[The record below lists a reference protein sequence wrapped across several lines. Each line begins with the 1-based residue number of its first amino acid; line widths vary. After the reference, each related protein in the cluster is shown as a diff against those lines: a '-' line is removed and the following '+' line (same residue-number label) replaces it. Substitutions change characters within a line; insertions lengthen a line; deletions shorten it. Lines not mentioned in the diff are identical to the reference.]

1 MTFDELQIPTEII
14 PWIMPIGTMLIGIA
28 LSSWIIYFGSLWLVY
43 AKAGR
48 SGWLLL
54 VPIVNIYVLLRI
66 AGRPGWHFLL
76 LFIPLVNL
84 FVIIFMWVGLAK
96 AFGKSGL
103 FGLGLIF
110 FNWLFLVG
118 LAFGQSE
125 YQLMDTRKKHLD
137 EFQPIN
143 VRPS

>member
-1 MTFDELQIPTEII
+1 MTIDELQIPLEIV
-14 PWIMPIGTMLIGIA
+14 PWIMPIGTMLIGII
-28 LSSWIIYFGSLWLVY
+28 LSLWVIYIGCLWLVY

-48 SGWLLL
+48 SGWLIFIPL
-54 VPIVNIYVLLRI
+54 VNLYVLLRI
-66 AGRPGWHFLL
+66 AGQPAWHFLL

-84 FVIIFMWVGLAK
+84 FVLIFMWVGLAK

-110 FNWLFLVG
+110 FNWIFLIG
-118 LAFGQSE
+118 LAFGKSE
-125 YQLMDTRKKHLD
+125 YQLQDARKQYVD
-137 EFQPIN
+137 DFQPIN

>member
-1 MTFDELQIPTEII
+1 MFFDEAQIPAEII
-14 PWIMPIGTMLIGIA
+14 PWIMPIGIVIIGIA
-28 LSSWIIYFGSLWLVY
+28 LSIWVIYLGSLWLVY
-43 AKAGR
+43 SKADR
-48 SGWLLL
+48 SGWLVLI
-54 VPIVNIYVLLRI
+54 PIVNVYVLLKI

-76 LFIPLVNL
+76 LFIPLINL
-84 FVIIFMWVGLAK
+84 FVIIFMWLGVAK

-110 FNWLFLVG
+110 FNWIFLIG

-125 YQLMDTRKKHLD
+125 YQLHDVRKSHVD

>member
-1 MTFDELQIPTEII
+1 MIYDEVQIPAEII
-14 PWIMPIGTMLIGIA
+14 PWIMPIGIMMIGIA
-28 LSSWIIYFGSLWLVY
+28 LSIWVIYLGSLWLVY
-43 AKAGR
+43 SKANR
-48 SGWLLL
+48 SGWLIFI
-54 VPIVNIYVLLRI
+54 PIVNVYVLLKI

-84 FVIIFMWVGLAK
+84 FVIIFMWLDLAK

-110 FNWLFLVG
+110 FNWIFLIG
-118 LAFGQSE
+118 LAFGKSE
-125 YQLMDTRKKHLD
+125 YQLYDARKKHLD

>member
-1 MTFDELQIPTEII
+1 MTFDELQIPIEII
-14 PWIMPIGTMLIGIA
+14 PWIMPISTLLIGIA
-28 LSSWIIYFGSLWLVY
+28 LSSLVIYLGSLWLVY

-48 SGWLLL
+48 SGWLIFVPL
-54 VPIVNIYVLLRI
+54 VNMFVLLRI
-66 AGRPGWHFLL
+66 AGQPGWHFLL

-84 FVIIFMWVGLAK
+84 FVIIVMWVRLAQ
-96 AFGKSGL
+96 AFGKSTL

-110 FNWLFLVG
+110 FNWIFLIG

-125 YQLMDTRKKHLD
+125 YQLINARKQHLD